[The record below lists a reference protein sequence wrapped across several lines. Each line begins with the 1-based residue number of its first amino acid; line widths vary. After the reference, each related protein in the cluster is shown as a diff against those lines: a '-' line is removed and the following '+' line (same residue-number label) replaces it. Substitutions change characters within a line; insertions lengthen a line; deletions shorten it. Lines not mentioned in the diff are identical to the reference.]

1 MRRCRGVRESLQA
14 GEGGGGGGRPCW
26 EPPQTPE
33 GSYPHSPRL
42 VDVDA
47 LVGGAGGCRLSE
59 GRRGEDALRP
69 GVHCGLK
76 EQRDK

>member
-1 MRRCRGVRESLQA
+1 MSGTSPDP
-14 GEGGGGGGRPCW
+14 GGRAA
-26 EPPQTPE
+26 
-33 GSYPHSPRL
+33 YHSPRL

-47 LVGGAGGCRLSE
+47 FVGGAGRRRLRE
-59 GRRGEDALRP
+59 GGGGENALRP